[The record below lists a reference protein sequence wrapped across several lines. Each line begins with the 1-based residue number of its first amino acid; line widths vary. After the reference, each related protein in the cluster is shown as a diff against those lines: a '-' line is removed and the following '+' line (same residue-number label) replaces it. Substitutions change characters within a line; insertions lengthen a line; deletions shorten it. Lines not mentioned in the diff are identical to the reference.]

1 MMKHELLAPAG
12 SPETLRA
19 VIAAGADAVY
29 LGGNRYGAR
38 AYAQNFTD
46 EQVLEALDY
55 AHLRGKKI
63 FLTVNTLLKNRET
76 GQTLCDYLLPF
87 YRNGLDAVIVQD
99 FGVLNLVHERFPD
112 LPVHASTQMSA
123 ADTYGAAWLQKAG
136 ASRIIPAREL
146 SLAEIRSIHEK
157 TGAELEC
164 FVHGALCFCYSGQC
178 LMSSLLGGRSG
189 NRGRCAQ
196 PCRFP
201 YQVTDENGKSL
212 RPEDR
217 FPLSL
222 KDLCAL
228 PLLPDLCEAG
238 VYSFKIEGRMK
249 SAEYAGG
256 VTEIYRKYLDLYER
270 DPENY
275 KIEPEDYNRLLA
287 LGNRK
292 GFTEGYYRQHGGR
305 SMVTMDNPFHTGVE
319 AGEKLSLPS
328 PQILPVSGTVRIRAG
343 MPARLTLRCEAAPP
357 ASLPENAESAA
368 GENRAESLSLGH
380 LPETSCGY
388 HSAEAESA
396 GKKVLYSRGKTEAAG
411 KNSASVTVEGDPV
424 LPAENRPLTEED
436 IRKRIE
442 KCGNTAFYFT
452 SLEVDLEGDCFV
464 PVSRLN
470 DLRRN
475 GLQALQ
481 EALLKDF
488 RRTDPETK
496 ETDSDPLL
504 QHGTE
509 SARGGET
516 AAKTD
521 IFLDVQ
527 VSTLEQFREALRHP
541 AADQISLDLAAD
553 VLPEYRKSGKRPGS
567 GTRFAAQTGAFYAEL
582 LKDCLRHIR
591 RAGKSACFC
600 FPPVFRAETSS
611 CYQEAGI
618 AEIIKKFDCVRA
630 RNYDSLGFA
639 LDVLRLDPEKIRLDH
654 SLYVCSTEAC
664 RAFGRFGLRHYTASA
679 ELTQGEL
686 GHMPNAD
693 AEMPVYGRAAMMVTA
708 QCLLKNEDG
717 CARKGDA
724 DRQVFLKDRK
734 SKSLYVQRNC
744 LDCYNVIYN
753 SEPLCLLHQAP
764 AVKKLGFGSLRV
776 SFVDERQEQVKKIL
790 DDYQAAF
797 RNGKKIPVPSG
808 ITTGHF
814 RKGVE

>member
-1 MMKHELLAPAG
+1 MKHELLAPAG

-19 VIAAGADAVY
+19 VLAAGADAVY

-201 YQVTDENGKSL
+201 YQVTDENGKAL

-275 KIEPEDYNRLLA
+275 KIEPEDYDRLLA

-328 PQILPVSGTVRIRAG
+328 TQILPVSGTVRIRAG
-343 MPARLTLRCEAAPP
+343 MPVRLTLRCEAAPP
-357 ASLPENAESAA
+357 ASLPENAE
-368 GENRAESLSLGH
+368 
-380 LPETSCGY
+380 
-388 HSAEAESA
+388 
-396 GKKVLYSRGKTEAAG
+396 
-411 KNSASVTVEGDPV
+411 NSVSVTVEGDPA

-436 IRKRIE
+436 VRKRIE

-452 SLEVDLEGDCFV
+452 SLEVDLEEDCFV

-481 EALLKDF
+481 EVLLKDF

-496 ETDSDPLL
+496 ETDSDLPL

-509 SARGGET
+509 SARSEET

-527 VSTLEQFREALRHP
+527 VSTLEQLREALRHP

-582 LKDCLRHIR
+582 LKDCLRQIR

-630 RNYDSLGFA
+630 KSYDSLGFA
-639 LDVLRLDPEKIRLDH
+639 LDVLKLDPEKIRLDH
-654 SLYVCSTEAC
+654 SLYVCSAEAC
-664 RAFGRFGLRHYTASA
+664 RAFGRFGLRHYTSSA

-686 GHMPNAD
+686 SHMPNKN

-717 CARKGDA
+717 CARKGAA

-753 SEPLCLLHQAP
+753 SEPLYLLHQAP

-797 RNGKKIPVPSG
+797 RNDKKIPVPSG